1 MTSFD
6 RHSIE
11 ARDSWETH
19 LQHHDA
25 SADTVDEEDRSHR
38 YLKHHHHHH
47 EDNLPNL
54 AQIEEE
60 REETFLHA
68 HDAKIEKGKARAAR
82 KHRKRMKKLYSD
94 SGIKDY
100 TQHGL
105 MIDAGSTGSRM
116 HLFEWEPRVLH
127 DSHEV
132 QEAVSGRKISY
143 PGTESRWTD
152 RLRPGIASFAS
163 LPDDQL
169 LDGIAN
175 YLSPLMDF
183 AQTILLEKQDDF
195 DTFPIYLRA
204 TAGMRIISKLD
215 RSRVLGAV
223 RTLFSNNTYCPFYFQ
238 DEFARVLSGEEEA
251 IFGWAGINFAMGN
264 LVEESEGMGTVV
276 SPKLSYGALDL
287 GGASTQISFYEPNED
302 IMANL
307 FKLQI
312 GQGKH
317 WNLYAHSFL
326 YYGINEARNRLHA
339 YILEG
344 KGVTERLVD
353 GVHNPCLPGG
363 SRQNVRLS
371 IYIDSV
377 GDETWEHIGD
387 ESQNEF
393 YVAILKNDDDKGDF
407 DACMAYAKSIL
418 HLDKNKWC
426 DFAHRDECAINSIY
440 MPELP
445 KQSDNFG
452 EFLAFSNYYEVFSF
466 LGLPE
471 RASIGQ
477 LRDATKLVCSM
488 SKEEI
493 FEFNKP
499 HNKAHAKADKD
510 DVEDYCFRASY
521 AFQLLHNGYGFE
533 LDEYITATNVLNGQK
548 IGWALG
554 AMLYE
559 LNTFPWDYIGS
570 KHSDRL
576 NVPSAGGNF
585 SPIVVLLLM
594 LAGIGVSMVAMFS
607 ARSRRNRSYY
617 QPIKEETIA
626 LKSMD

>member
-1 MTSFD
+1 MTSFE
-6 RHSIE
+6 RHSLE
-11 ARDSWETH
+11 GRDSWETH
-19 LQHHDA
+19 LERHDA
-25 SADTVDEEDRSHR
+25 SSDNLDEEDQSHR
-38 YLKHHHHHH
+38 YLKHHHQHH
-47 EDNLPNL
+47 DDNL
-54 AQIEEE
+54 AQIQEE
-60 REETFLHA
+60 REETYLDA
-68 HDAKIEKGKARAAR
+68 REAKIEKSKARAGK
-82 KHRKRMKKLYSD
+82 KHRKRMKKLYSN

-132 QEAVSGRKISY
+132 QEAVSGRKLSY

-169 LDGIAN
+169 LQGIAN

-183 AQTILLEKQDDF
+183 AQTILLEKQEYF

-204 TAGMRIISKLD
+204 TAGMRIMSKLD

-264 LVEESEGMGTVV
+264 LLEESEGMGTVV
-276 SPKLSYGALDL
+276 SPKLSYGALDM
-287 GGASTQISFYEPNED
+287 GGASTQISFYEPDED

-339 YILEG
+339 YLLEG
-344 KGVTERLVD
+344 KGATERLVD
-353 GVHNPCLPGG
+353 GVRNPCLPGG
-363 SRQNVRLS
+363 SRQDVGLS
-371 IYIDSV
+371 IHIDTV
-377 GDETWEHIGD
+377 GDETWDTGD
-387 ESQNEF
+387 ESENGL
-393 YVAILKNDDDKGDF
+393 YLAILKNDDDKGDF
-407 DACMAYAKSIL
+407 DACMDYAKGIL

-426 DFAHRDECAINSIY
+426 DFAHKGECAINSIY

-471 RASIGQ
+471 KASIGQ
-477 LRDATKLVCSM
+477 LRNATKLVCSM

-493 FEFNKP
+493 FLFNKA
-499 HNKAHAKADKD
+499 NARVDKD

-521 AFQLLHNGYGFE
+521 TFQLLHNGYGFG
-533 LDEYITATNVLNGQK
+533 LDDYITATNVLNGQK
-548 IGWALG
+548 VGWALG

-559 LNTFPWDYIGS
+559 LNTFPWEYIGS
-570 KHSDRL
+570 RHSDRL
-576 NVPSAGGNF
+576 DVPSAGSNF
-585 SPIVVLLLM
+585 NPIFLLLLM
-594 LAGIGVSMVAMFS
+594 LAGICVSMVAMFL

-617 QPIKEETIA
+617 QPIKDESIA
-626 LKSMD
+626 LKKPNV

>member
-1 MTSFD
+1 
-6 RHSIE
+6 
-11 ARDSWETH
+11 
-19 LQHHDA
+19 
-25 SADTVDEEDRSHR
+25 
-38 YLKHHHHHH
+38 LKHHHHK
-47 EDNLPNL
+47 DNLPNL

-60 REETFLHA
+60 REETYLHA
-68 HDAKIEKGKARAAR
+68 HEAKAEKSKARATK
-82 KHRKRMKKLYSD
+82 KHKKRMKKLYSD

-116 HLFEWEPRVLH
+116 HLYEWEPRVLR
-127 DSHEV
+127 DSYEV

-143 PGTESRWTD
+143 PDTESRWTD

-169 LDGIAN
+169 LVGIAD

-183 AQTILLEKQDDF
+183 AQTILREKQDDF

-204 TAGMRIISKLD
+204 TAGMRILSKLD

-223 RTLFSNNTYCPFYFQ
+223 RTLFSNTTYCPFYFQ

-276 SPKLSYGALDL
+276 SPKLSYGALDM
-287 GGASTQISFYEPNED
+287 GGASTQISFYEPDED

-326 YYGINEARNRLHA
+326 YYGINEARNRLQA
-339 YILEG
+339 YIVEG
-344 KGVTERLVD
+344 KDATERLVD
-353 GVHNPCLPGG
+353 GVRNPCLPGG
-363 SRQNVRLS
+363 SRQDVRLN
-371 IYIDSV
+371 IHIDSV

-387 ESQNEF
+387 ESQNGF
-393 YVAILKNDDDKGDF
+393 YQAILKNDDDKGDF
-407 DACMAYAKSIL
+407 DACMDYAKGIL
-418 HLDKNKWC
+418 HLEKNKWC
-426 DFAHRDECAINSIY
+426 DFSHMGECAINSIY
-440 MPELP
+440 MPKLP

-452 EFLAFSNYYEVFSF
+452 EFLAFSNYYDVFSF

-477 LRDATKLVCSM
+477 LRDATKHVCSM

-493 FEFNKP
+493 FDF
-499 HNKAHAKADKD
+499 NKAHAKANQDE
-510 DVEDYCFRASY
+510 VEDYCFRASY
-521 AFQLLHNGYGFE
+521 TFQLLHNGYGFE

-548 IGWALG
+548 VGWALG

-559 LNTFPWDYIGS
+559 LNTFPWEYR
-570 KHSDRL
+570 HSDRL
-576 NVPSAGGNF
+576 DVPSAGSSFN
-585 SPIVVLLLM
+585 PIFVLLLM
-594 LAGIGVSMVAMFS
+594 LAGIGVSMVAIFS
-607 ARSRRNRSYY
+607 ARARNNRSYY

-626 LKSMD
+626 LKSTNV

>member
-1 MTSFD
+1 MTSSE

-19 LQHHDA
+19 LERHDA
-25 SADTVDEEDRSHR
+25 SSDTVDEEADQSQR
-38 YLKHHHHHH
+38 YLKHYHHHHKH
-47 EDNLPNL
+47 NDNLPNL
-54 AQIEEE
+54 AQLEED
-60 REETFLHA
+60 REETYLNA
-68 HDAKIEKGKARAAR
+68 HDAKVEESKNKATR
-82 KHRKRMKKLYSD
+82 KHKKLMKKLFHD

-116 HLFEWEPRVLH
+116 HLYEWEPRVLLGLE
-127 DSHEV
+127 DV
-132 QEAVSGRKISY
+132 QEAVSGRKLSY
-143 PGTESRWTD
+143 PDTESRWTD

-169 LDGIAN
+169 LQGIAH

-183 AQTILLEKQDDF
+183 AQTILREKQDDF
-195 DTFPIYLRA
+195 DNFPIYLRA
-204 TAGMRIISKLD
+204 TAGMRILSKLD

-223 RTLFSNNTYCPFYFQ
+223 RTLFSNKTYCPFYFE
-238 DEFARVLSGEEEA
+238 DEFARVLAGEEEA

-276 SPKLSYGALDL
+276 SPKLSYGALDM

-363 SRQNVRLS
+363 SRQDVRLS
-371 IYIDSV
+371 IHIDSV
-377 GDETWEHIGD
+377 GEETWEYTGD
-387 ESQNEF
+387 DSQNGF
-393 YVAILKNDDDKGDF
+393 YQAILKNDNDKGDF
-407 DACMAYAKSIL
+407 DACMDYAKGIL

-426 DFAHRDECAINSIY
+426 DFAHRGECAINSIY

-445 KQSDNFG
+445 TQSDNFG

-466 LGLPE
+466 LALPE

-477 LRDATKLVCSM
+477 LRNATKFVCSM
-488 SKEEI
+488 SKKEI
-493 FEFNKP
+493 FDF
-499 HNKAHAKADKD
+499 NKAHAKADD
-510 DVEDYCFRASY
+510 DEVEDYCFRASY
-521 AFQLLHNGYGFE
+521 AFQLLHNGYGFQ

-548 IGWALG
+548 VGWALG

-559 LNTFPWDYIGS
+559 LNTSPWEYIGS
-570 KHSDRL
+570 RHSDRL
-576 NVPSAGGNF
+576 DAPSAGNF
-585 SPIVVLLLM
+585 HPILLVLLM
-594 LAGIGVSMVAMFS
+594 LAGIGISMVAMFS

-626 LKSMD
+626 LKSMKV